1 MILIFDWFSR
11 DSVSLWWVL
20 FCWQLA
26 TDHWQLMY
34 IELHSRSAFSFLE
47 GASLPEELI
56 STCAQLGMPAMALL
70 DTDGVYGAPRFH
82 LAADKV
88 KIKAHIGA
96 EVACSSLHNVILSE
110 ASASR
115 SEALAESKDPYPRQS
130 LERVGIPRSARNDKS
145 KGNDKTFRLPLLVAS
160 RAGYQNLC
168 RLITKMKLRAKKG
181 EGIVCQEELEEH
193 AEGLIC
199 LTGGADGPLAAV
211 LQQGGT
217 EEARQQ
223 VDRLISIFGPSNV
236 YVELQRHFR
245 REEEARNRA
254 AIAIARSLHL
264 PILATNGVCYATSKA
279 RELCDA
285 FTAIRHR
292 RTLSTAGR
300 LLSRN
305 SERFLKSPHEMQ
317 QLFAD
322 LPEALAN
329 TLELSSR
336 LEFTLNDLGYEFPRY
351 PVPEGETM
359 NSFLRERAWEGFCHR
374 YGCKSHDLQAR
385 ARLQI
390 EKELKLIEKLK
401 LAGYFLIVWDLVR
414 FCREQNILVQGRGS
428 AANSAV
434 CYSLGITA
442 VDAVGMELLFERFL
456 SEERGEWPDIDLD
469 LPSGDEREKVIQYLY
484 KKYGERG
491 AAMTA
496 NVITYRN
503 RMAAREMGK
512 ALGFDPETLQK
523 ISAAVATW
531 EFRDENDSLDRRF
544 RDAGLDLSHPR
555 LRKYYELCLAV
566 QDMPRHLGQHSGG
579 MVICQGQLDSVVPL
593 EPASMPGRVVVQWDK
608 EDCADM
614 GIIKVDLLGLGMM
627 AVLKDSIEFIRDHYR
642 EEVDLAH
649 LPQDDSLVYSA
660 LQQADTVGLF
670 QVESRAQM
678 SCLPRLRPQRFYDI
692 VVQVAIIRPGPI
704 VGQMVNPFLQRRQGR
719 EEVTYPHPSLETV
732 LQRTLGVPLF
742 QEQLLRIAM
751 IAANF
756 TGGEAEELR
765 RAMGFKRSQARMK
778 EIEAKLRAG
787 MTANGI
793 SPKAQEEIIL
803 SITSLA
809 LYGFPESHAASFALI
824 AYASAYL
831 KCHYLAAFT
840 AALLNNQ
847 PMGFYSP
854 ATIVKDAQ
862 RHGLKILP
870 VDVMRSEWNCA
881 LERVVSP
888 ESRVPSET
896 VAGCQYP
903 VAGKVIGRQS
913 LVVGKTNFA
922 ENTNSDTAWDQS
934 RQGRNVIAQDVSPGK
949 EKEDWN
955 KSRRDDT
962 SQSATNNHQ
971 STIFKIEGG
980 KSIKNS
986 SSIALRMGLRYVRGL
1001 REKAG
1006 MALVRERLRAS
1017 FTSIHDLTRRIPELR
1032 KDELTTLAEIG
1043 ALNSVARGQG
1053 PVTGDEA
1060 RFLRP
1065 SHSLRGRNDNIFAGH
1080 WVLGTGNCGF
1090 TRDSGLATR
1099 DSKFHRRDAL
1109 WQVERAVRGSGPLL
1123 EQQPEPDSPS
1133 PLQPMN
1139 HEERLVADFHGTG
1152 LTVGPH
1158 PMAYRRAWLNA
1169 MGIRRASELRDLPT
1183 GKRLR
1188 IGGCVI
1194 TRQRPGTA
1202 KGFVFISLEDETGVA
1217 NAIIRP
1223 DLFHQNRLLLAS
1235 ERFLAIEGI
1244 LQNQDNVISVRAERV
1259 QPLFVTKAETSSH
1272 DFY

>member
-1 MILIFDWFSR
+1 MP
-11 DSVSLWWVL
+11 
-20 FCWQLA
+20 
-26 TDHWQLMY
+26 Y
-34 IELHSRSAFSFLE
+34 IELHARSAFSFLE
-47 GASLPEELI
+47 GASLPEELAAV
-56 STCAQLGMPAMALL
+56 CAQLNLPAMALL
-70 DTDGVYGAPRFH
+70 DADGVYGAPRFH
-82 LAADKV
+82 MAAQKT

-96 EVACSSLHNVILSE
+96 EVTCNSLHPVIPCRPPHSVILSG

-115 SEALAESKDPYPRQS
+115 SEALAQSKDPYPREAATGKQ
-130 LERVGIPRSARNDKS
+130 IPRFARNDKLRWNNKS
-145 KGNDKTFRLPLLVAS
+145 FRLPLLVS
-160 RAGYQNLC
+160 TRAGYQNLC

-181 EGIVCQEELEEH
+181 EGAVTSQELEEH
-193 AEGLIC
+193 AAGLIC
-199 LTGGADGPLAAV
+199 LTGGTEGPLAAA
-211 LQQGGT
+211 LQQGGLD
-217 EEARQQ
+217 EARRQ
-223 VDRLISIFGPSNV
+223 VDQLIAIFGPRNV
-236 YVELQRHFR
+236 YVELQRHFQ
-245 REEEARNRA
+245 REEESRNRA
-254 AIAIARSLHL
+254 AIDIAHSRNL
-264 PILATNGVCYATSKA
+264 PLLATNGVNYAIPKA

-285 FTAIRHR
+285 FTAIRNH
-292 RTLSTAGR
+292 RTLSTAGK

-305 SERFLKSPHEMQ
+305 SERHLKSAQEMR

-322 LPEALAN
+322 LPEALHN

-336 LEFTLNDLGYEFPRY
+336 LEFTLNNLGYEFPHY
-351 PVPEGETM
+351 PVPEGETID
-359 NSFLRERAWEGFCHR
+359 SFLHQRAWEGFHTR
-374 YGCKSHDLQAR
+374 YGRAKPELQLRAR
-385 ARLQI
+385 AQI

-401 LAGYFLIVWDLVR
+401 LAGYFLIVWDIIR
-414 FCREQNILVQGRGS
+414 FCSKENILIQGRGS

-434 CYSLGITA
+434 CYALGITA
-442 VDAVGMELLFERFL
+442 VDAVSMELLFERFL

-469 LPSGDEREKVIQYLY
+469 LPSGDEREKVIQHVYH
-484 KKYGERG
+484 KYGERG

-503 RMAAREMGK
+503 KMAAREMGK

-531 EFRDENDSLDRRF
+531 EFRDENDALDRRF
-544 RDAGLDLSHPR
+544 RDAGLDLNHPR

-627 AVLKDSIEFIRDHYR
+627 AVLKDSIELIRDHYH

-649 LPQDDSLVYSA
+649 LPADDPPVYSA
-660 LQQADTVGLF
+660 LQQADTIGLF

-678 SCLPRLRPQRFYDI
+678 ASLPRLRPMRFYDI

-704 VGQMVNPFLQRRQGR
+704 VGQMVNPFILRRQGR
-719 EEVTYPHPSLETV
+719 EDVTYPHPSLEPV
-732 LQRTLGVPLF
+732 LKRTLGVPLF
-742 QEQLLRIAM
+742 QEQLLRLAM

-778 EIEAKLRAG
+778 EIEARLRSG
-787 MTANGI
+787 MTQNKI

-803 SITSLA
+803 SITSFA

-862 RHGLKILP
+862 RHGLKMLP
-870 VDVMRSEWNCA
+870 VDVTCSEWNCT
-881 LERVVSP
+881 LEAVP
-888 ESRVPSET
+888 ITEYRVPSKT
-896 VAGCQYP
+896 LSSQHTDLHLSAL
-903 VAGKVIGRQS
+903 VIPTPERTRGAEESRSCAQLES
-913 LVVGKTNFA
+913 RDSGFA
-922 ENTNSDTAWDQS
+922 T
-934 RQGRNVIAQDVSPGK
+934 P
-949 EKEDWN
+949 
-955 KSRRDDT
+955 
-962 SQSATNNHQ
+962 
-971 STIFKIEGG
+971 
-980 KSIKNS
+980 
-986 SSIALRMGLRYVRGL
+986 ALRMGLRYVRGL
-1001 REKAG
+1001 REEAG
-1006 MALVRERLRAS
+1006 QALVRERLRS
-1017 FTSIHDLTRRIPELR
+1017 PFISIHDLTRRVPELR

-1043 ALNSVARGQG
+1043 ALNPVGNESG
-1053 PVTGDEA
+1053 P

-1065 SHSLRGRNDNIFAGH
+1065 SLALGGRNDKDCACDSG
-1080 WVLGTGNCGF
+1080 LG
-1090 TRDSGLATR
+1090 TRDSQLATR
-1099 DSKFHRRDAL
+1099 NSQLHRRDAL
-1109 WQVERAVRGSGPLL
+1109 WQVERAVRASGPLL
-1123 EQQPEPDSPS
+1123 EQNAEPDERS
-1133 PLQPMN
+1133 PLEPMN
-1139 HEERLVADFHGTG
+1139 QEERLVADFHGTG

-1158 PMAYRRAWLNA
+1158 PMAYRRAWLSA
-1169 MGIRRASELRDLPT
+1169 MGIRRASDLRDIPN

-1194 TRQRPGTA
+1194 VRQRPGTA
-1202 KGFVFISLEDETGVA
+1202 KGFVFLSLEDETGVA
-1217 NAIIRP
+1217 NAIITP

-1235 ERFLAIEGI
+1235 EKFLAIEGI
-1244 LQNQDNVISVRAERV
+1244 LQNQDNVISVKAERV
-1259 QPLFVTKAETSSH
+1259 LPLFVTKAETVSH
-1272 DFY
+1272 DFH

>member
-1 MILIFDWFSR
+1 MF
-11 DSVSLWWVL
+11 
-20 FCWQLA
+20 
-26 TDHWQLMY
+26 
-34 IELHSRSAFSFLE
+34 IELHARSAFSFLE

-56 STCAQLGMPAMALL
+56 GVCQHFKMPAMALL
-70 DTDGVYGAPRFH
+70 DSDGVYGSPRFH
-82 LAADKV
+82 LAADKAKV
-88 KIKAHIGA
+88 KAHIGA
-96 EVACSSLHNVILSE
+96 EVTANLFS
-110 ASASR
+110 
-115 SEALAESKDPYPRQS
+115 
-130 LERVGIPRSARNDKS
+130 PRSH
-145 KGNDKTFRLPLLVAS
+145 GVTEKTNQKLTIKNQQSHSSVSPCLRGEFRLPLLVAS
-160 RAGYQNLC
+160 RPGYQNLC

-181 EGIVCQEELEEH
+181 EGAVTAQELEEH

-199 LTGGADGPLAAV
+199 LTGGDEGPLAAA
-211 LQQGGT
+211 LEQGGPD
-217 EEARQQ
+217 EARQQ
-223 VDRLISIFGPSNV
+223 IDQLIAIFGPKNV
-236 YVELQRHFR
+236 YVELQRHFH
-245 REEEARNRA
+245 REEESRNR
-254 AIAIARSLHL
+254 IATDLARAFHL
-264 PILATNGVCYATSKA
+264 PLLATNGVNYAIPKA
-279 RELCDA
+279 RELADA
-285 FTAIRHR
+285 FTAIRNHK
-292 RTLSTAGR
+292 TLSTAGR

-305 SERFLKSPHEMQ
+305 SERHLKSPQEMQ

-322 LPEALAN
+322 LPEAIVN
-329 TLELSSR
+329 TQELSDR

-351 PVPEGETM
+351 PVPAGETM
-359 NSFLRERAWEGFCHR
+359 NSFLREQAWIGFRNR
-374 YGCKSHDLQAR
+374 YGRASLDMQAK
-385 ARLQI
+385 ARRQI
-390 EKELKLIEKLK
+390 EKELTLIEKLK

-414 FCREQNILVQGRGS
+414 FCRHENILVQGRGS

-484 KKYGERG
+484 RKYGERG

-512 ALGFDPETLQK
+512 ALGFDPETLAK
-523 ISAAVATW
+523 ISVAVATW

-544 RDAGLDLSHPR
+544 RDAGLDLNHPR

-627 AVLKDSIEFIRDHYR
+627 AVLKDSIELIRDHYH

-649 LPQDDSLVYSA
+649 LPQDDKQVYST
-660 LQQADTVGLF
+660 LQQADTVGMF

-678 SCLPRLRPQRFYDI
+678 SCLPRLRPLRFYDI

-704 VGQMVNPFLQRRQGR
+704 VGQMVNPFLERRQGR
-719 EEVTYPHPSLETV
+719 QEVTYAHPSLEPV
-732 LQRTLGVPLF
+732 LKRTLGVPLF

-756 TGGEAEELR
+756 TGGEAEDLR

-803 SITSLA
+803 SITSFA

-862 RHGLKILP
+862 RHGLKLLP
-870 VDVMRSEWNCA
+870 VDVTKSEWNCT
-881 LERVVSP
+881 LEKIMNSP
-888 ESRVPSET
+888 RRHSGT
-896 VAGCQYP
+896 
-903 VAGKVIGRQS
+903 
-913 LVVGKTNFA
+913 
-922 ENTNSDTAWDQS
+922 EN
-934 RQGRNVIAQDVSPGK
+934 R
-949 EKEDWN
+949 EKNGHGLAPISTDSIN
-955 KSRRDDT
+955 K
-962 SQSATNNHQ
+962 QK
-971 STIFKIEGG
+971 STI
-980 KSIKNS
+980 SNS
-986 SSIALRMGLRYVRGL
+986 SVSEPALTAAEGCLRGEIGYIALRMGLRYVRGL
-1001 REKAG
+1001 REETARS
-1006 MALVRERLRAS
+1006 LLLERICAP
-1017 FTSIHDLTRRIPELR
+1017 FTSIHDLTRRVPELR
-1032 KDELTTLAEIG
+1032 RDELTTLAEIG
-1043 ALNSVARGQG
+1043 ALNSIGNSPLRHRETEDTQNNGH
-1053 PVTGDEA
+1053 
-1060 RFLRP
+1060 RFSRIFTDSINKQKSTSNNSSVSP
-1065 SHSLRGRNDNIFAGH
+1065 CLRGEKP
-1080 WVLGTGNCGF
+1080 L
-1090 TRDSGLATR
+1090 
-1099 DSKFHRRDAL
+1099 HRRDAL
-1109 WQVERAVRGSGPLL
+1109 WQVERAVRPSGPLL
-1123 EQQPEPDSPS
+1123 EQYAELDERS
-1133 PLQPMN
+1133 PLAPMN
-1139 HEERLVADFHGTG
+1139 QEERLVADFHGTG

-1158 PMAYRRAWLNA
+1158 PMAYRRDWLNA
-1169 MGIRRASELRDLPT
+1169 MGIRRAGELRDLPT
-1183 GKRLR
+1183 GKRIR

-1202 KGFVFISLEDETGVA
+1202 KGFVFLSLEDETGVA
-1217 NAIIRP
+1217 NAIVRP
-1223 DLFHQNRLLLAS
+1223 DLFHENRLLLTS

-1272 DFY
+1272 DFH

>member
-1 MILIFDWFSR
+1 MCQHF
-11 DSVSLWWVL
+11 
-20 FCWQLA
+20 Q
-26 TDHWQLMY
+26 
-34 IELHSRSAFSFLE
+34 
-47 GASLPEELI
+47 
-56 STCAQLGMPAMALL
+56 MPAMALL

-82 LAADKV
+82 LAATKA

-96 EVACSSLHNVILSE
+96 EVSSAVLDFGSQI
-110 ASASR
+110 ADSR
-115 SEALAESKDPYPRQS
+115 S
-130 LERVGIPRSARNDKS
+130 DKS
-145 KGNDKTFRLPLLVAS
+145 QSISNLKSKICNPRVPLLVAS

-181 EGIVCQEELEEH
+181 EGSVSVHELEEH
-193 AEGLIC
+193 ANGLIC
-199 LTGGADGPLAAV
+199 LTGGDEGPLAAA
-211 LQQGGT
+211 LRTGGLDY
-217 EEARQQ
+217 ARRQL
-223 VDRLISIFGPSNV
+223 DRLIGIFGPNNV
-236 YVELQRHFR
+236 YVELQRHFHR
-245 REEEARNRA
+245 DEESRNRA
-254 AIAIARSLHL
+254 VIDLARSFHL
-264 PILATNGVCYATSKA
+264 PLLATNGANYAIPKA

-285 FTAIRHR
+285 FTAIRNHK
-292 RTLSTAGR
+292 TLSTAGR

-305 SERFLKSPHEMQ
+305 SERHVKSPEEMQ
-317 QLFAD
+317 RLFAD
-322 LPEALAN
+322 LPEAIHN
-329 TLELSSR
+329 TVQLSSR

-351 PVPEGETM
+351 PGPEGETM
-359 NSFLRERAWEGFCHR
+359 DSLLREQAWIGFHNR
-374 YGCKSHDLQAR
+374 YGRASAELQAK
-385 ARLQI
+385 ARRQI
-390 EKELKLIEKLK
+390 EKELALIEKLK
-401 LAGYFLIVWDLVR
+401 LAGYFLIVWDLIR
-414 FCREQNILVQGRGS
+414 YCRAENILVQGRGS

-512 ALGFDPETLQK
+512 ALGFDAETLAK

-531 EFRDENDSLDRRF
+531 EFRDENDALDRRF

-566 QDMPRHLGQHSGG
+566 QDLPRHLGQHSGG

-627 AVLKDSIEFIRDHYR
+627 AVLKDSIQLIRDHYH

-649 LPQDDSLVYSA
+649 LPQNDPQVYST
-660 LQQADTVGLF
+660 LQQADTVGMF

-678 SCLPRLRPQRFYDI
+678 SCLPRLRPIRFYDV

-704 VGQMVNPFLQRRQGR
+704 VGQMVNPFLERRQGR
-719 EEVTYPHPSLETV
+719 QEVTYAHPSLKPV
-732 LQRTLGVPLF
+732 LERTLGVPLF

-756 TGGEAEELR
+756 TGGEAEDLR
-765 RAMGFKRSQARMK
+765 RAMGFKRSQARMR

-803 SITSLA
+803 SITSFA
-809 LYGFPESHAASFALI
+809 LYGFPESHAVSFALI

-862 RHGLKILP
+862 RHGLKLLP
-870 VDVMRSEWNCA
+870 VDVTKSQWDCT
-881 LERVVSP
+881 LET
-888 ESRVPSET
+888 VPST
-896 VAGCQYP
+896 QYSVPSISSQLSVLSKVAGC
-903 VAGKVIGRQS
+903 S
-913 LVVGKTNFA
+913 LVA
-922 ENTNSDTAWDQS
+922 
-934 RQGRNVIAQDVSPGK
+934 VSPKVWGAK
-949 EKEDWN
+949 VDDQRPTAN
-955 KSRRDDT
+955 DRR
-962 SQSATNNHQ
+962 
-971 STIFKIEGG
+971 
-980 KSIKNS
+980 
-986 SSIALRMGLRYVRGL
+986 IALRMGLRYVGGL
-1001 REKAG
+1001 REEA
-1006 MALVRERLRAS
+1006 ARSLLLERVRAP
-1017 FTSIHDLTRRIPELR
+1017 FTSIHDLARRVPELR

-1043 ALNSVARGQG
+1043 ALNSVSSGEFR
-1053 PVTGDEA
+1053 VSRKSSGDED
-1060 RFLRP
+1060 
-1065 SHSLRGRNDNIFAGH
+1065 SHSKPETRN
-1080 WVLGTGNCGF
+1080 
-1090 TRDSGLATR
+1090 
-1099 DSKFHRRDAL
+1099 SKLHLHRRDAL
-1109 WQVERAVRGSGPLL
+1109 WQVERAVRPSGPLL
-1123 EQQPEPDSPS
+1123 ENQPEPDEQS
-1133 PLQPMN
+1133 PLAQMN

-1158 PMAYRRAWLNA
+1158 PMAYRRSWLNA
-1169 MGIRRASELRDLPT
+1169 LGIRRAIELRDLPT
-1183 GKRLR
+1183 GKRIR

-1202 KGFVFISLEDETGVA
+1202 KGFVFLSLEDETGVA
-1217 NAIIRP
+1217 NAIVRP
-1223 DLFHQNRLLLAS
+1223 DLFHENRLLLTS
-1235 ERFLAIEGI
+1235 ERFLAVEGI

-1259 QPLFVTKAETSSH
+1259 QPLFVTNAKTSSH
-1272 DFY
+1272 DFH

>member
-1 MILIFDWFSR
+1 
-11 DSVSLWWVL
+11 
-20 FCWQLA
+20 
-26 TDHWQLMY
+26 MY
-34 IELHSRSAFSFLE
+34 IELHARSAFSFLE
-47 GASLPEELI
+47 GASLPEELVAAG
-56 STCAQLGMPAMALL
+56 AQFGMPAMALF

-82 LAADKV
+82 LAADKA
-88 KIKAHIGA
+88 KIKAHVGTEI
-96 EVACSSLHNVILSE
+96 SFSPQRHP
-110 ASASR
+110 SASLR
-115 SEALAESKDPYPRQS
+115 AGSDTEKSNR
-130 LERVGIPRSARNDKS
+130 KS
-145 KGNDKTFRLPLLVAS
+145 KNPSVSPCPRGEFRLPLLIAS

-181 EGIVCQEELEEH
+181 EGAVTAQELEEH

-199 LTGGADGPLAAV
+199 LTGGDEGLLAAA
-211 LQQGGT
+211 LAHGGVD
-217 EEARQQ
+217 EAREQLDQ
-223 VDRLISIFGPSNV
+223 LVGIFRHKNV
-236 YVELQRHFR
+236 YVELQRHFH
-245 REEEARNRA
+245 REEESRNRA
-254 AIAIARSLHL
+254 AIDLARSFNL
-264 PILATNGVCYATSKA
+264 PLLATNGVNYATAKN

-285 FTAIRHR
+285 FTALRHHK
-292 RTLSTAGR
+292 TLTTAGR
-300 LLSRN
+300 LLARN
-305 SERFLKSPHEMQ
+305 SERFLKSPEEMQ
-317 QLFAD
+317 ELFAD
-322 LPEALAN
+322 LPEAISN
-329 TLELSSR
+329 TAELSNR
-336 LEFTLNDLGYEFPRY
+336 LEFTLDKLGYEFPRY
-351 PVPEGETM
+351 PVPDGETM
-359 NSFLRERAWEGFCHR
+359 NSFLHQKSWEGFRER
-374 YGCKSHDLQAR
+374 YGRKSLDLQAK
-385 ARLQI
+385 ARVQI
-390 EKELKLIEKLK
+390 EKELKLIEKLG
-401 LAGYFLIVWDLVR
+401 LAGYFLIVWDIIR
-414 FCREQNILVQGRGS
+414 HCREQNILVQGRGS

-442 VDAVGMELLFERFL
+442 VDAVSMELLFERFL

-512 ALGFDPETLQK
+512 ALGFDPETLAK

-531 EFRDENDSLDRRF
+531 EFRDENDALDRRF
-544 RDAGLDLSHPR
+544 RDAGLDLTHPR

-627 AVLKDSIEFIRDHYR
+627 AVLKDSIELIRDHYG
-642 EEVDLAH
+642 EEVNLAH
-649 LPQDDSLVYSA
+649 LPQSDEQVYST
-660 LQQADTVGLF
+660 LQQADTIGMF

-678 SCLPRLRPQRFYDI
+678 SCLPRLRPVRFYDI

-704 VGQMVNPFLQRRQGR
+704 VGQMVNPFLERRQGR
-719 EEVTYPHPSLETV
+719 QAVTYPHPSLEPI
-732 LQRTLGVPLF
+732 LKRTMGVPLF

-765 RAMGFKRSQARMK
+765 RAMGFKRSQARMR

-793 SPKAQEEIIL
+793 SAKAQEEIIL
-803 SITSLA
+803 SITSFA

-862 RHGLKILP
+862 RHGLKLLP
-870 VDVMRSEWNCA
+870 VDVMRSEWDCTIETVA
-881 LERVVSP
+881 SCQPPVASKTVPSTEY
-888 ESRVPSET
+888 RVPSET
-896 VAGCQYP
+896 LKAIGCQPLALSHNLVIPTRERMRGAEESRPSSQLGTRYP
-903 VAGKVIGRQS
+903 V
-913 LVVGKTNFA
+913 L
-922 ENTNSDTAWDQS
+922 
-934 RQGRNVIAQDVSPGK
+934 
-949 EKEDWN
+949 
-955 KSRRDDT
+955 
-962 SQSATNNHQ
+962 
-971 STIFKIEGG
+971 
-980 KSIKNS
+980 
-986 SSIALRMGLRYVRGL
+986 ALRMGLRYVRGL
-1001 REKAG
+1001 REEAAQ
-1006 MALVRERLRAS
+1006 ALIRERDKAP
-1017 FTSIHDLTRRIPELR
+1017 FQSIHDLARRVPEVR
-1032 KDELTTLAEIG
+1032 KDELTTLAAIG
-1043 ALNSVARGQG
+1043 ALNSVSSTEYRV
-1053 PVTGDEA
+1053 P

-1065 SHSLRGRNDNIFAGH
+1065 SHTLGGRNDKVIGFADDQRPPTSDLTGNE
-1080 WVLGTGNCGF
+1080 VPGTGNCGF
-1090 TRDSGLATR
+1090 TRDSVLGTR
-1099 DSKFHRRDAL
+1099 YSLHRRDAL
-1109 WQVERAVRGSGPLL
+1109 WQIERSVRHSGPLL
-1123 EQQPEPDSPS
+1123 EQYAEPDSPS

-1158 PMAYRRAWLNA
+1158 PMAYRREWLNA
-1169 MGIRRASELRDLPT
+1169 MGIRRASELRELPT

-1202 KGFVFISLEDETGVA
+1202 KGFAFISLEDETGVA

-1223 DLFHQNRLLLAS
+1223 DLFHENRLLLTS

-1259 QPLFVTKAETSSH
+1259 QPLFVTAAETASH
-1272 DFY
+1272 DFH

>member
-1 MILIFDWFSR
+1 
-11 DSVSLWWVL
+11 
-20 FCWQLA
+20 
-26 TDHWQLMY
+26 MY
-34 IELHSRSAFSFLE
+34 TELHARSAFSFLE
-47 GASLPEELI
+47 GSSLPEELAAA
-56 STCAQLGMPAMALL
+56 CARLNQPAMALL

-82 LAADKV
+82 LAAQKA

-96 EVACSSLHNVILSE
+96 EVTCSSIPSVLLSG

-115 SEALAESKDPYPRQS
+115 REALAQSKACPEPAEGDPYPRQS
-130 LERVGIPRSARNDKS
+130 ARTLGVPR
-145 KGNDKTFRLPLLVAS
+145 KTQTDTPRLPLLVSS

-168 RLITKMKLRAKKG
+168 RLITKMKMRAKKNAG
-181 EGIVCQEELEEH
+181 AVLQDELEEH
-193 AEGLIC
+193 SPGLIC
-199 LTGGADGPLAAV
+199 LTGGPEGPLAAA
-211 LQQGGT
+211 LQQGGM
-217 EEARQQ
+217 EEARLQ
-223 VDRLISIFGPSNV
+223 VERLIAIFGPKNV
-236 YVELQRHFR
+236 YVELQRHYR

-254 AIAIARSLHL
+254 AISIARSLNL
-264 PILATNGVCYATSKA
+264 PILATNGVGYATA
-279 RELCDA
+279 TNRELCDA
-285 FTAIRHR
+285 FTAIRHQ

-305 SERFLKSPHEMQ
+305 SERFLKSAPEMQ
-317 QLFAD
+317 QLFSD
-322 LPEALAN
+322 LPEAIAN
-329 TLELSSR
+329 TGELSSR

-359 NSFLRERAWEGFCHR
+359 NSFLRERTREGFHQR
-374 YGCKSHDLQAR
+374 YGRAAPDLQTR
-385 ARLQI
+385 ARRQI
-390 EKELKLIEKLK
+390 EHELALIEKLN

-414 FCREQNILVQGRGS
+414 FCREQNILMQGRGS

-469 LPSGDEREKVIQYLY
+469 LPSGDEREKVIQYVY
-484 KKYGERG
+484 KRYGERG

-512 ALGFDPETLQK
+512 TLGFDPETLNK

-531 EFRDENDSLDRRF
+531 EFRDENDALDRRF
-544 RDAGLDLSHPR
+544 RDAGLDLNHPR

-627 AVLKDSIEFIRDHYR
+627 AVLKDSIELIRGHYH

-649 LPQDDSLVYSA
+649 LPQDDSQVYSA

-678 SCLPRLRPQRFYDI
+678 ASLPRLRPQKFYDI

-704 VGQMVNPFLQRRQGR
+704 VGQMVNPFIQRRQGR
-719 EEVTYPHPSLETV
+719 EDVTYPHPSLEPV
-732 LQRTLGVPLF
+732 LKRTLGVPLF
-742 QEQLLRIAM
+742 QEQLLRLAM

-756 TGGEAEELR
+756 TGGEAEDLR

-778 EIEAKLRAG
+778 EIEARLRSG
-787 MTANGI
+787 MTQNGI
-793 SPKAQEEIIL
+793 PHDAQEKIIL
-803 SITSLA
+803 SITSFA

-854 ATIVKDAQ
+854 ATLVKDAQ
-862 RHGLKILP
+862 RHGLKLLP
-870 VDVMRSEWNCA
+870 VDATRSEWKCT
-881 LERVVSP
+881 LE
-888 ESRVPSET
+888 
-896 VAGCQYP
+896 
-903 VAGKVIGRQS
+903 
-913 LVVGKTNFA
+913 
-922 ENTNSDTAWDQS
+922 
-934 RQGRNVIAQDVSPGK
+934 DVSEADCVARALLP
-949 EKEDWN
+949 
-955 KSRRDDT
+955 
-962 SQSATNNHQ
+962 ATGHP
-971 STIFKIEGG
+971 TAIGAP
-980 KSIKNS
+980 
-986 SSIALRMGLRYVRGL
+986 ALRLGLRYVRGL
-1001 REKAG
+1001 REEA
-1006 MALVRERLRAS
+1006 ALALLRERAS
-1017 FTSIHDLTRRIPELR
+1017 APFTSIHDLTRRVPELR

-1043 ALNSVARGQG
+1043 ALNAVSSTQYQV
-1053 PVTGDEA
+1053 P

-1065 SHSLRGRNDNIFAGH
+1065 SHPLGGRNDRGLTGYS
-1080 WVLGTGNCGF
+1080 VLGTGH
-1090 TRDSGLATR
+1090 
-1099 DSKFHRRDAL
+1099 SKLHRRDAL

-1123 EQQPEPDSPS
+1123 ENLPEPDAPS

-1152 LTVGPH
+1152 LTVGRH
-1158 PMAYRRAWLNA
+1158 PMAYRRDWLNA
-1169 MGIRRASELRDLPT
+1169 MGIRRANELRDIPN

-1202 KGFVFISLEDETGVA
+1202 KGFVFLSLEDETGVA
-1217 NAIIRP
+1217 NAIITP
-1223 DLFHQNRLLLAS
+1223 DLFHRNRLLLTS

-1244 LQNQDNVISVRAERV
+1244 LQNQDNVISVKAERV
-1259 QPLFVTKAETSSH
+1259 QPLFVTKAETVSH
-1272 DFY
+1272 DFH

>member
-1 MILIFDWFSR
+1 
-11 DSVSLWWVL
+11 
-20 FCWQLA
+20 
-26 TDHWQLMY
+26 MY
-34 IELHSRSAFSFLE
+34 IELHARSAFSFLE
-47 GASLPEELI
+47 GSSLPEELI
-56 STCAQLGMPAMALL
+56 GVCAHCKMPAMALL

-82 LAADKV
+82 LAAN
-88 KIKAHIGA
+88 KIGLTAHIGA
-96 EVACSSLHNVILSE
+96 EVTFS
-110 ASASR
+110 
-115 SEALAESKDPYPRQS
+115 
-130 LERVGIPRSARNDKS
+130 PRSHGATEKNHNHGSSRIGTASINNQKS
-145 KGNDKTFRLPLLVAS
+145 TINNFSVPPCLRGEFRLPLLAAS
-160 RAGYQNLC
+160 RPGYQNLC

-181 EGIVCQEELEEH
+181 EGAVTEQELQEH

-199 LTGGADGPLAAV
+199 LTGGDEGPLASA
-211 LQQGGT
+211 LQQGGP
-217 EEARQQ
+217 EAARRQL
-223 VDRLISIFGPSNV
+223 DHLIGIFGPGNV
-236 YVELQRHFR
+236 YVELQRHFH
-245 REEEARNRA
+245 REEESRNRA
-254 AIAIARSLHL
+254 AIDLARSFNL
-264 PILATNGVCYATSKA
+264 PLLATNGVNYAIPKA

-285 FTAIRHR
+285 FTSIRHH

-305 SERFLKSPHEMQ
+305 AERHLKSPQEMQ

-322 LPEALAN
+322 LPEAISN
-329 TLELSSR
+329 TVELSNR

-359 NSFLRERAWEGFCHR
+359 NSFLRERAWGGFRHR
-374 YGCKSHDLQAR
+374 YGRASQDMQAK
-385 ARLQI
+385 ARRQI
-390 EKELKLIEKLK
+390 EKELALIEKLK

-414 FCREQNILVQGRGS
+414 YCREQNILVQGRGS

-469 LPSGDEREKVIQYLY
+469 LPSGDEREKVIQYVY
-484 KKYGERG
+484 KRYGERG

-512 ALGFDPETLQK
+512 ALGFDPETLAE
-523 ISAAVATW
+523 ISTAVATW
-531 EFRDENDSLDRRF
+531 EFRDENDALDRRF

-566 QDMPRHLGQHSGG
+566 QDLPRHLGQHSGG

-627 AVLKDSIEFIRDHYR
+627 AVLKDSIELIRDHYAD
-642 EEVDLAH
+642 EVDLAH
-649 LPQDDSLVYSA
+649 LPQDDSQVYSA

-678 SCLPRLRPQRFYDI
+678 SCLPRLRPVRFYDI

-719 EEVTYPHPSLETV
+719 EEVTYAHPSLEPV
-732 LQRTLGVPLF
+732 LSRTLGVPLF

-756 TGGEAEELR
+756 SGGEAEELR

-778 EIEAKLRAG
+778 EIEARLRSG
-787 MTANGI
+787 MTKNGI

-803 SITSLA
+803 SITSFA

-862 RHGLKILP
+862 RHGLKLLP
-870 VDVMRSEWNCA
+870 VDVTKSEWNCT
-881 LERVVSP
+881 LEG
-888 ESRVPSET
+888 VPST
-896 VAGCQYP
+896 QYLVLSGVVA
-903 VAGKVIGRQS
+903 RS
-913 LVVGKTNFA
+913 LVCEDRDKSAAERRQNAAHSASRRFA
-922 ENTNSDTAWDQS
+922 EIIDAQAPEERKNASRKDNTLHSTFNNQQS
-934 RQGRNVIAQDVSPGK
+934 K
-949 EKEDWN
+949 
-955 KSRRDDT
+955 
-962 SQSATNNHQ
+962 
-971 STIFKIEGG
+971 
-980 KSIKNS
+980 IKNQKS
-986 SSIALRMGLRYVRGL
+986 ESGNSGIALRMGLRYVRGL
-1001 REKAG
+1001 REEAG
-1006 MALVRERLRAS
+1006 LALLRERAKTP
-1017 FTSIHDLTRRIPELR
+1017 FTSIHDLTRRVPELR

-1043 ALNSVARGQG
+1043 ALNAVSSFEF
-1053 PVTGDEA
+1053 PVSRESRAVNDT
-1060 RFLRP
+1060 
-1065 SHSLRGRNDNIFAGH
+1065 SHSKPETRNPKLR
-1080 WVLGTGNCGF
+1080 T
-1090 TRDSGLATR
+1090 
-1099 DSKFHRRDAL
+1099 HRRDAL
-1109 WQVERAVRGSGPLL
+1109 WQVERAVRPSGPLL
-1123 EQQPEPDSPS
+1123 ETQPEPDSPS
-1133 PLQPMN
+1133 PLAPMN

-1202 KGFVFISLEDETGVA
+1202 KGFVFLSLEDETGVA
-1217 NAIIRP
+1217 NAIVRP
-1223 DLFHQNRLLLAS
+1223 DLFHENRLLLTS
-1235 ERFLAIEGI
+1235 ERFLAVEGI

-1259 QPLFVTKAETSSH
+1259 QPLFVTKAETLSH
-1272 DFY
+1272 DFH